1 MFKLD
6 QQEVTMMYSP
16 RVEKHG
22 DENEPGC
29 TLNISLKA
37 NNEILQLLDD
47 RLPITF
53 YMAPPA
59 EEQDLV
65 DQVAEE
71 GSNLTKLRFPMLKKK
86 QDWSY
91 ETSGY
96 RVVIGGGLYEEED
109 LIFVDAELKKFS
121 FECEEGGTVA
131 LSFNINCHP
140 DTEGAGKLYDLNGS
154 RVELTLEPPSAK
166 DQAQIEIN
174 DAA

>member
-1 MFKLD
+1 MFKLN
-6 QQEVTMMYSP
+6 QAEVTMMYTP

-37 NNEILQLLDD
+37 NNDILRLLDD

-59 EEQDLV
+59 EEQDLA

-71 GSNLTKLRFPMLKKK
+71 GGNLTKLRFPMLKKK
-86 QDWSY
+86 LDWSY

-96 RVVIGGGLYEEED
+96 RVIIGGGLNEEGD

-121 FECEEGGTVA
+121 FECEEGGTVTLA
-131 LSFNINCHP
+131 FNINCHP
-140 DTEGAGKLYDLNGS
+140 STDEAGALYDLNGS
-154 RVELTLEPPSAK
+154 RVELTLEPPSPELA
-166 DQAQIEIN
+166 AQQDIEH
-174 DAA
+174 AA